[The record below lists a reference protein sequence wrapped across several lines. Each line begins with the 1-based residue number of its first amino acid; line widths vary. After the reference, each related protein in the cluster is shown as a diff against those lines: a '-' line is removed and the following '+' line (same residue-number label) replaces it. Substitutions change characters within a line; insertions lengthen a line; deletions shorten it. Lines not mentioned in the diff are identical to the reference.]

1 MIIIIVLKPNSRVNL
16 ELGSIHGSSLPFI
29 GINVKIKVIIIIIL
43 KPDFGVDLGQ
53 GSGT

>member
-16 ELGSIHGSSLPFI
+16 ELSSVHESSLPLI
-29 GINVKIKVIIIIIL
+29 RINLKIKVIIIIIL